1 MSIISYNFF
10 YLIISAM
17 YRSHVKELLNSNIW
31 PFTCFHPVGHVYP
44 IQTTGSL
51 NFLDISFEEI
61 RCDYYITKTLCAS
74 PGPIHVSKVQFLH
87 FIHL

>member
-1 MSIISYNFF
+1 
-10 YLIISAM
+10 M